1 MPYCISSLGLKGVG
15 FAFSCIPTNPLASD
29 PSSSQSQQKASPTEK
44 KAKYD
49 PTIENILKS
58 IGFDFE
64 MSKRMQ
70 EKANPTPFKPKEEMQ
85 YGIDQSS
92 SSAVLDGHCMV
103 DSVAVVE
110 VGLDFS
116 HQLCMLQ
123 NKIQSEKV
131 CLYFYIV

>member
-1 MPYCISSLGLKGVG
+1 MFTGQRG
-15 FAFSCIPTNPLASD
+15 PTNPSASD
-29 PSSSQSQQKASPTEK
+29 PFSSQSQQKASPTEK

-85 YGIDQSS
+85 YGIDTVGVYDVDGVVQDDDTGCKLGTLLGIGFCLSLLSS
-92 SSAVLDGHCMV
+92 WYE
-103 DSVAVVE
+103 DS
-110 VGLDFS
+110 LS
-116 HQLCMLQ
+116 
-123 NKIQSEKV
+123 
-131 CLYFYIV
+131 